1 MNQNIWI
8 NILENLSHLFTN
20 IHQNKNSR
28 QQTPKMQIYI
38 ERMEYHGVPS
48 ICFQVEVEPEDSV
61 ESLTIKIYRIISI
74 NPDRQRLIY
83 QGQLM
88 AEDKTI
94 SYYNIQEGNLIHLS
108 IWSTRSGAWR
118 KDRRWASEF

>member
-38 ERMEYHGVPS
+38 ERMEYHDVPS
-48 ICFQVEVEPEDSV
+48 ILFQVEVEPEDSV
-61 ESLTIKIYRIISI
+61 ESLKIEIYRIISI

-83 QGQLM
+83 QGQFM
-88 AEDKTI
+88 AGDKTI
-94 SYYNIQEGNLIHLS
+94 SYYKIQEGSIIHLS
-108 IWSTRSGAWR
+108 IFSTSSGAWR
-118 KDRRWASEF
+118 EI